1 MPDAE
6 NKEGKRVAEIR
17 TGKEK
22 VNTKNGMGNNIQKV
36 QDNCGKEGTY
46 PPRAAI

>member
-6 NKEGKRVAEIR
+6 NKEERRMAEIR
-17 TGKEK
+17 MGKEM
-22 VNTKNGMGNNIQKV
+22 VNTKNGMGNHIQKV
-36 QDNCGKEGTY
+36 QDNCGKGGTY